1 MGLLLAS
8 PLLSE
13 DWDLV
18 VGGRFLA
25 FLLGGSFCVC
35 VYYILIN
42 CLLKTRMGTL
52 KCLVIP
58 EIDPVFDFGKKL

>member
-18 VGGRFLA
+18 TEGGFLA
-25 FLLGGSFCVC
+25 ILLGGSFCVC

-42 CLLKTRMGTL
+42 CLLKTHMGKF

-58 EIDPVFDFGKKL
+58 EINPIFDFGKKL